1 VAVVVTHL
9 ILQQIEMG
17 LTVAQAV
24 VAALGLVALV
34 QELEA
39 QEILQHPHPPL
50 IQMQTKAAMVALLL
64 KLVVLGV
71 LAVVEVVH
79 HK

>member
-1 VAVVVTHL
+1 VAVVVTHP

-17 LTVAQAV
+17 LMVAQAA
-24 VAALGLVALV
+24 VAALGLVLLV
-34 QELEA
+34 QEREA
-39 QEILQHPHPPL
+39 QEILLQQVQH
-50 IQMQTKAAMVALLL
+50 KGAMVVLLL